1 MMNSKHK
8 HSFVAITS
16 RPEQSRWLG
25 TALKDEGEVVVADQ
39 RSLERVL
46 QILDLS
52 GAQIVFVDL
61 SQESLRQDT
70 GLIEGLI
77 SAKPLLSVI
86 VFAEHAD
93 HALVLAAMRAGAR
106 DFVTLDSRPGEVVN
120 LVHRLQ
126 DRAPVARMT
135 TSTTGQITAL
145 ASARPGSDSPMLA
158 LHLALAMQC
167 PSKERNTLLLDLGAP
182 AGDTL
187 MYLGLS
193 SSYTF
198 VDAVRSLR
206 RLDAT
211 LIDSAFAKH
220 ESGLNLISM
229 PEKAEAIAEITSAD
243 IYVLLGTLRRYF
255 SNIVINLGGVPPSDF
270 LNLFLSNAEHILVL
284 VEQSVPSCTQNLQL
298 VRYMVDQKLPLTSAG
313 LVVDRYLPKMPP
325 DAQSVSRGFDL
336 PLFAKLPPSGMAR
349 LNMMNSGE
357 SLFQCAPND
366 PYTQAV
372 KKLAGRLT
380 GADISVSKH
389 AAPMRFIS
397 TIRSWFD
404 RGEN

>member
-1 MMNSKHK
+1 MININHK
-8 HSFVAITS
+8 HSFVAVTS
-16 RPEQSRWLG
+16 RTEHTRWLA
-25 TALKDEGEVVVADQ
+25 TALKDEGEIVVADQ
-39 RSLERVL
+39 RSLERVR

-52 GAQIVFVDL
+52 GAQVIFVDL
-61 SQESLRQDT
+61 AQDTLRQDT

-77 SAKPLLSVI
+77 AAKPLLSVI
-86 VFAEHAD
+86 ALAEKAD
-93 HALVLAAMRAGAR
+93 NALVLAAMRSGAR
-106 DFVTLDSRPGEVVN
+106 DFVTTDSRSGELVN

-126 DRAPVARMT
+126 DRAPVARMSA
-135 TSTTGQITAL
+135 STTGKITAL
-145 ASARPGSDSPMLA
+145 ASARPGADSPMLA

-167 PSKERNTLLLDLGAP
+167 PGKERNSLLLDLGAP
-182 AGDTL
+182 PGDTL

-193 SSYTF
+193 SSYNF

-220 ESGLNLISM
+220 ESGLNLIAM
-229 PEKAEAIAEITSAD
+229 PDKPDAIGEITSAD

-255 SNIVINLGGVPPSDF
+255 SHIVINLGGVPPSDF
-270 LNLFLSNAEHILVL
+270 LNLFLNNSDNILVL

-298 VRYMVDQKLPLTSAG
+298 VRHMVEQKIRMASTG

-336 PLFAKLPPSGMAR
+336 PLYSKLPPSGMAR

-366 PYTQAV
+366 PYTLAV
-372 KKLAGRLT
+372 RKLAEKLT
-380 GADISVSKH
+380 GSEVSISKS
-389 AAPMRFIS
+389 AAGMKFLS

-404 RGEN
+404 RVES